1 MNNEDRKKINEISN
15 LINQALE
22 MITEL
27 SESHQERIDNMAENL
42 QGSERYQI
50 MEEKQSSLDNIRD
63 SLESLESDIQEAIE

>member
-50 MEEKQSSLDNIRD
+50 MEEKQNSLDNIRD
-63 SLESLESDIQEAIE
+63 SLESMESDIQEAIE